1 MAHAALK
8 ELLPPRV
15 IPFEQ
20 PVTARNED
28 HLSKAPASSDT
39 NYSSVQYGASTHQL
53 DRSDLAHAMEVL
65 AGAALSQHV
74 HGAEVRKLA
83 TRVDAAIEQFGTQL
97 RQAENG
103 RKEAEK
109 RAQTAELRAA
119 EAERWL
125 QRLYDEIM
133 KHFGPVKV

>member
-8 ELLPPRV
+8 ELLPAQV

-20 PVTARNED
+20 PVIAGSGD
-28 HLSKAPASSDT
+28 PLSKAIPPSDT
-39 NYSSVQYGASTHQL
+39 TRLSVQDRVSDHKL
-53 DRSDLAHAMEVL
+53 DRNDLAHAMEVL

-74 HGAEVRKLA
+74 QEAEIQKLA
-83 TRVDAAIEQFGTQL
+83 TRVDEAIEQFGAKL

-103 RKEAEK
+103 RKEAER
-109 RAQTAELRAA
+109 RAQVAELRAA

-125 QRLYDEIM
+125 RRLYDEIM
-133 KHFGPVKV
+133 KHFGPVKS

>member
-8 ELLPPRV
+8 ELFPAQV

-20 PVTARNED
+20 PVTAGNGD
-28 HLSKAPASSDT
+28 PLSKAIPSSDT
-39 NYSSVQYGASTHQL
+39 TRLPVQDGASDHRL
-53 DRSDLAHAMEVL
+53 DRNDLAHAMEVL

-74 HGAEVRKLA
+74 HEAEVRKLA
-83 TRVDAAIEQFGTQL
+83 TRVDEAIEQFGAKL

-103 RKEAEK
+103 RKEAER
-109 RAQTAELRAA
+109 RAQVAELRAA

-125 QRLYDEIM
+125 RRLYDEIM
-133 KHFGPVKV
+133 KHFGPVKS